1 MIAKKWV
8 ISVVIF
14 FFSLTA
20 GVIFSQQHLSGPSQ
34 ASSNGGTVKVLD
46 KANGVN
52 KTYHHANI
60 STIYQY
66 NGNLHPSGNLVII
79 TKSGQRIKP
88 SNNAQITYSKGALDS
103 SAHVSDN

>member
-1 MIAKKWV
+1 MIVKKWV
-8 ISVVIF
+8 IPVVIF
-14 FFSLTA
+14 FFSLIA
-20 GVIFSQQHLSGPSQ
+20 GVIFGQQHLSRPSQ

-46 KANGVN
+46 KANGMN
-52 KTYHHANI
+52 KTYHHAQV

-66 NGNLHPSGNLVII
+66 NGNLRPSGNLVII

-103 SAHVSDN
+103 SADIRDN

>member
-8 ISVVIF
+8 ISVAVF
-14 FFSLTA
+14 MFSLVA
-20 GVIFSQQHLSGPSQ
+20 GVVFGQQHLSRPSQ

-52 KTYHHANI
+52 KTYHHAKV

-88 SNNAQITYSKGALDS
+88 SNNAQVTYSKGALNS
-103 SAHVSDN
+103 SANVRDN